1 VTDQL
6 EPKTDPGRKKILVVD
21 DDTTVRAMLM
31 LMLRACNV
39 KVIDARNGQEGLAI
53 AELMKPQLI
62 LLDLTMPVMD
72 GTAVVK
78 AIRAHAD
85 AYVKTIPIVIF
96 SASPMSMRKAA
107 LEAGANAVL
116 EKPCP
121 KGILLQFVEM
131 YLGPV
136 CGGKP

>member
-1 VTDQL
+1 MTP

-39 KVIDARNGQEGLAI
+39 KVIDARNGQEGLSI
-53 AELMKPQLI
+53 IELMKPQLI
-62 LLDLTMPVMD
+62 LLDLTMPVLD
-72 GTAVVK
+72 GTGVVK
-78 AIRAHAD
+78 LVRAHSNPQVRA
-85 AYVKTIPIVIF
+85 IPIIIF
-96 SASPMSMRKAA
+96 SASPMPMRKDA
-107 LEAGANAVL
+107 LDAGANAVL

-131 YLGPV
+131 YLGPI